1 MLFIPFI
8 ISGKDLK
15 SEYENILNDI
25 NGNILKAWELTIKPN
40 IIFIDKEKNTLLLL
54 SCQNDTFEIKKR
66 KLG

>member
-8 ISGKDLK
+8 IYGKDLK

-40 IIFIDKEKNTLLLL
+40 IIFVNKEKKHSLITILP
-54 SCQNDTFEIKKR
+54 KR
-66 KLG
+66 HF